1 MTKFTIHRLLSLKK
15 STEERIN
22 DLLVKTQF
30 VAYKQGQKDN
40 INGVPITKVEE
51 GIKSDYQRLN
61 DLISNYIKLKSA
73 LLTSNAGIRGD
84 NINVEK
90 CIVNGK
96 EYTMAELIFVSD
108 EVYGNNKHKAA
119 FKTRLL
125 AKLKQ
130 DYSMVLSKIENQNK
144 KIESDIKDYL
154 NKATSS
160 DKTLSAEDIKKRSE
174 IFHADG
180 DYIMVDPLNIKEVID
195 KLETEIKAFKTDCDA
210 TISENN
216 ALTVVELD
224 LTSVD

>member
-1 MTKFTIHRLLSLKK
+1 MAKFTIHRLLSLKK

-22 DLLVKTQF
+22 DILCKTQF

-40 INGVPITKVEE
+40 INGVPVKKVEE
-51 GIKSDYQRLN
+51 CIRTDYQKVN

-73 LLTSNAGIRGD
+73 LLSSNAGIQNTTEVKKVTVD
-84 NINVEK
+84 
-90 CIVNGK
+90 GK

-108 EVYGNNKHKAA
+108 EIYGNNKHKSA
-119 FKTRLL
+119 FKSKLL
-125 AKLKQ
+125 NKLKQ
-130 DYSMVLSKIENQNK
+130 DYSVVLSRIENQNNR
-144 KIESDIKDYL
+144 IEADIKDYL
-154 NKATSS
+154 NKASAS

-195 KLETEIKAFKTDCDA
+195 KLEAEIKAFKTDCDA

-216 ALTVVELD
+216 ALTTVELD
-224 LTSVD
+224 LTSTD